1 MKLYSI
7 VGTCDLYLD
16 LIPNFIKLYN
26 KYSELPPPLIVG
38 ETQTLK
44 DTEVFTP
51 GKKQWGQRMIEAL
64 NNIDSPYVFLALDDY
79 YLQTSITPH
88 INKSIELLEADK
100 DLSKISFI
108 SNKHFHNYRLIS
120 TNTHN
125 FYIQHTHCNWLATLQ
140 MGIWKTETL
149 RHTLKPNY
157 SPWDFEIKGREFL
170 IDKKCSILDPQ
181 CELIFNF
188 VRQGKK
194 LSQGWREFLIK
205 ENLTYTP

>member
-1 MKLYSI
+1 MKLYSV

-26 KYSELPPPLIVG
+26 KYSELPPPLIIG

-44 DTEVFTP
+44 DIEIFTP
-51 GKKQWGQRMIEAL
+51 GKKQWGERMIEAL

-79 YLQTSITPH
+79 YLQTSITSY

-108 SNKHFHNYRLIS
+108 SNKHFHNYKLIS
-120 TNTHN
+120 TNVN
-125 FYIQHTHCNWLATLQ
+125 DFYIQHTSCDWLATLQ

-170 IDKKCSILDPQ
+170 IDKKCAILDPQ

-194 LSQGWREFLIK
+194 PSQGWREFLIK
-205 ENLTYTP
+205 ENLTYTL